1 MVWSGG
7 REKRIAPG
15 VSGHKSYWEA
25 GKAER
30 RQRVQTEQGKENR
43 AVVTREETQPT
54 GKPFKI
60 STD

>member
-43 AVVTREETQPT
+43 AGVTGEET
-54 GKPFKI
+54 
-60 STD
+60 